1 MVKLLEMKNISKSYP
16 GVQALEKIQFELN
29 AGEVH
34 ALVGENGA
42 GKSTLMKILAGAE
55 KRDSGEIL
63 VEGEQVNFE
72 SPSDSKAR
80 GIALIY
86 QEFNLVP
93 ELTAAEN
100 IYLGIEAQRFGFI
113 NHKKLY
119 EGATAILQR
128 IGVEIDLHTPIK
140 FLSVAQQ
147 QIVEIAKSLT
157 INAKI
162 IAMDEPSATLTEH
175 ELKKLFKLINKLKA
189 NGLGIIYISHRLEEI
204 FNIADRVTVLRD
216 GRHIATESI
225 QDLNKEK
232 IIRYMVG
239 RTLAEEFPQKKVQS
253 GKELLVVKN
262 LNSNGTLK
270 NINFRLYTGEILG
283 ITGLVGAGRTELAR
297 AIFGADPVEYKEIY
311 LENQLVSINSPQEAI
326 KNGIGLLTEDRK
338 NQGLILG
345 MSISE
350 NITLTNLQN
359 LVKSGFIQHRTESE
373 VARRYMDEIR
383 IKSPGE
389 WQLVRN
395 LSGGN
400 QQKVVVAKWLFS
412 QSKIVIFDEPTRGVD
427 VGAKV
432 EIYNL
437 MNSLVE
443 KGIGVIMISSELP
456 EILGMCD
463 RILVMHQ
470 GMIRGELMREEATQ
484 EKIMFYATG
493 EK

>member
-1 MVKLLEMKNISKSYP
+1 MTKLLEMKNISKSYP
-16 GVQALEKIQFELN
+16 GVQALEKIQFDLEP
-29 AGEVH
+29 GEVH

-55 KRDSGEIL
+55 KRDSGAIL
-63 VEGEQVNFE
+63 IDGEPVNFE
-72 SPSDSKAR
+72 TPAESKAH
-80 GIALIY
+80 GVALIY

-93 ELTAAEN
+93 ELTVAEN

-113 NHKKLY
+113 NRKKLY
-119 EGATAILQR
+119 QDAAAILQR
-128 IGVEIDLHTPIK
+128 IGVEVDLHTPIK
-140 FLSVAQQ
+140 YLSVAQQ
-147 QIVEIAKSLT
+147 QIIEIAKSLT

-175 ELKKLFKLINKLKA
+175 ELKKLFELINKLKTG
-189 NGLGIIYISHRLEEI
+189 GLGIIYISHRLEEV
-204 FNIADRVTVLRD
+204 FNIADRVTVFRD
-216 GRHIATESI
+216 GKHIATEAI
-225 QDLNKEK
+225 QNLNKEK

-239 RTLAEEFPQKKVQS
+239 RDLAEEFPGKKVEK
-253 GKELLVVKN
+253 GKELLAVRN
-262 LNSNGTLK
+262 LKSNGTLK
-270 NINFRLYTGEILG
+270 NINFHLYAGEILG

-297 AIFGADPVEYKEIY
+297 AIFGADPIENKEIY
-311 LENQLVSINSPQEAI
+311 LENQFVTINSPQDAI
-326 KNGIGLLTEDRK
+326 HHGIGLLTEDRK

-350 NITLTNLQN
+350 NITLTNLLN
-359 LVKSGFIQHRTESE
+359 LVKSGFIQHRKESE

-389 WQLVRN
+389 WQLVKN

-412 QSKIVIFDEPTRGVD
+412 QSKIIIFDEPTRGVD

-456 EILGMCD
+456 EILGICD

-470 GMIRGELMREEATQ
+470 GTIRGELLREEATQ

>member
-1 MVKLLEMKNISKSYP
+1 MTKLLQMKDISKSYP
-16 GVQALEKIQFELN
+16 GVQALEKIQFDLE

-55 KRDSGEIL
+55 KRDGGEIF
-63 VEGEQVNFE
+63 VEGKLVNFE
-72 SPSDSKAR
+72 TPADSKAH

-100 IYLGIEAQRFGFI
+100 IFLGIESQKFGFI
-113 NHKKLY
+113 NRKKLY
-119 EGATAILQR
+119 QDAAAILQR
-128 IGVEIDLHTPIK
+128 IGVEVDLYTPIK
-140 FLSVAQQ
+140 YLSVAQQ
-147 QIVEIAKSLT
+147 QIIEIAKSLT

-175 ELKKLFKLINKLKA
+175 ELKKLFELIHKLKA
-189 NGLGIIYISHRLEEI
+189 TGLGIIYISHRLEEI
-204 FNIADRVTVLRD
+204 FNIADRVTIFRD
-216 GRHIATESI
+216 GKHIATKSI

-239 RTLAEEFPQKKVQS
+239 RTLDEEFPRRKSRVGQ
-253 GKELLVVKN
+253 ELLAVKN
-262 LNSNGTLK
+262 LNSDGMLK
-270 NINFRLYTGEILG
+270 NINFHLNAGEILG

-297 AIFGADPVEYKEIY
+297 AIFGADPVESKEVY
-311 LENQLVSINSPQEAI
+311 LENRLIHINSPQEAI
-326 KNGIGLLTEDRK
+326 KYGIGLLTEDRK

-350 NITLTNLQN
+350 NITLTNLLK
-359 LVKSGFIQHRTESE
+359 LVKSGFIQHRKENE
-373 VARRYMDEIR
+373 VARHYMDEIR

-389 WQLVRN
+389 WQLARN

-412 QSKIVIFDEPTRGVD
+412 ESKIIIFDEPTR
-427 VGAKV
+427 
-432 EIYNL
+432 
-437 MNSLVE
+437 
-443 KGIGVIMISSELP
+443 
-456 EILGMCD
+456 
-463 RILVMHQ
+463 
-470 GMIRGELMREEATQ
+470 
-484 EKIMFYATG
+484 
-493 EK
+493 